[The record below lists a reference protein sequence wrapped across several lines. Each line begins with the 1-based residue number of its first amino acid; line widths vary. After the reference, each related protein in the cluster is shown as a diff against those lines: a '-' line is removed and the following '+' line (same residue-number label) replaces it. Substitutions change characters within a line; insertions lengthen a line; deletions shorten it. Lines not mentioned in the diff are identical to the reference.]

1 MNDVLLYILINLV
14 IPFFVGVGLY
24 TIADAIFRK

>member
-1 MNDVLLYILINLV
+1 MNDALLFVLYNLV

-24 TIADAIFRK
+24 TIADAIFRR